1 MAMYLLFFGL
11 YAAIITWKLFYEGFQ
26 PGFQRRRQTP
36 LSPFGFLPTFLIVL
50 ALLIGF
56 VLLMRNTPDW
66 DFSGLRLE

>member
-36 LSPFGFLPTFLIVL
+36 LSPCCHSKQPFTLS
-50 ALLIGF
+50 
-56 VLLMRNTPDW
+56 RNNQ
-66 DFSGLRLE
+66 